1 MAEKPII
8 LGLLDSLVGYH
19 IRRASL
25 VFYPDFRKAGF
36 RRGMV
41 GILSVVLAN
50 SGINQRTLGKT
61 LGIDTGNL
69 VPLIDALV
77 ERGFLKRTVHPS
89 DRRSRVLSVTRAG
102 KAELGKILKRVE
114 QQESDRLASFSK
126 QERATLVSLL
136 KRIHT
141 RGD

>member
-1 MAEKPII
+1 
-8 LGLLDSLVGYH
+8 
-19 IRRASL
+19 
-25 VFYPDFRKAGF
+25 
-36 RRGMV
+36 MV

-114 QQESDRLASFSK
+114 QQESDRLAGFSK